1 MTTLTDELHDWLDKS
16 RRQLGTLSL
25 ALRSLVDSPSSSA
38 EGGDDNDR
46 GGPMNTVRYG
56 VSTLSLTH

>member
-1 MTTLTDELHDWLDKS
+1 MPTVDETLAAIEATRE
-16 RRQLGTLSL
+16 RIVPM
-25 ALRSLVDSPSSSA
+25 LVDSQSLTA

-56 VSTLSLTH
+56 VSTLSITH